1 VPEVRRRTI
10 LIVEDDGDLRRMFRT
25 ALTIAG
31 FAVIEAS
38 DGAAALH
45 CIHND
50 PPHLVVLDLGLPT
63 VSGLIVLEEIAAHAN
78 TKHIPVVI
86 VTGST
91 MPLDNLDGP
100 CILRK
105 PVDPEKLISTVHQCL
120 QAGSGMAT

>member
-1 VPEVRRRTI
+1 
-10 LIVEDDGDLRRMFRT
+10 LI
-25 ALTIAG
+25 
-31 FAVIEAS
+31 
-38 DGAAALH
+38 
-45 CIHND
+45 
-50 PPHLVVLDLGLPT
+50 VLDLGLPT